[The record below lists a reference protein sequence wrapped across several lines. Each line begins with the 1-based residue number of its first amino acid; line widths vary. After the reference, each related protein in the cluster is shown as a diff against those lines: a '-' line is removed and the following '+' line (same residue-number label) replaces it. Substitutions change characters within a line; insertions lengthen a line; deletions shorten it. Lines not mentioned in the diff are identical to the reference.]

1 MRNHSRP
8 KKLDEMD
15 DLRDMGRFPIVVY
28 IGATGNILF
37 AVWLTFLVH
46 ARYAQT
52 WAMLAW
58 AVGLAVGNVVP
69 VVFLRWRMRPDAHHP
84 LIEEMGFFHDQHK
97 FATWV
102 YAVAV
107 ANMFF
112 WVVLAWTAF
121 SLSRAPS
128 VLVAVLALALVST
141 FFPAWMRIFERPAAR

>member
-1 MRNHSRP
+1 MRHHRRP

-46 ARYAQT
+46 ARYTQT

-58 AVGLAVGNVVP
+58 AVGLAGGNVLP
-69 VVFLRWRMRPDAHHP
+69 VVFLRWRMRPDADHP
-84 LIEEMGFFHDQHK
+84 LIEEMGFFNDQHK

-112 WVVLAWTAF
+112 WIVLAWTAF
-121 SLSRAPS
+121 SLNRAPS

-141 FFPAWMRIFERPAAR
+141 FFPAWMRIFVRPAAR